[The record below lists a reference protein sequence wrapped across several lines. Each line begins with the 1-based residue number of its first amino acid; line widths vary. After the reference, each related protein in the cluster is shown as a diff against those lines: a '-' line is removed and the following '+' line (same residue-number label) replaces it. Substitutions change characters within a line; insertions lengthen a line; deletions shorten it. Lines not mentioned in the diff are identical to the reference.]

1 MAVRLL
7 LQRLLIFSVM
17 AVPLSGSTAKAEDS
31 SADSSVKQVCVIR
44 DARISESSG
53 LAASQIRPDAFWI
66 HNDSGDSAR
75 LFLVSASGETLT
87 VMNLKTEKPVD
98 WEDMCSFVVDGKSW
112 LLIADTGDNLSQR
125 GSKSA
130 RRGEPQSACR
140 LLLIREPESLR
151 DQSVAAEIHTEV
163 FQNTELVYEDGP
175 RDCESIAVDTE
186 RQEILLISKTL
197 GLESALY
204 RIPLRLRQGHGRAT
218 AKRLATTGIPMV
230 TGMDISR
237 DNSRM
242 VIVSL
247 FAGVVIDRRSGESW
261 EDAFKRPAVP
271 LSLPPR
277 KQGETVCFC
286 DSSDEIFVNSEATEQ
301 PLWRVKLPE
310 PEKTT
315 SEVSDDQ

>member
-140 LLLIREPESLR
+140 LLLIR
-151 DQSVAAEIHTEV
+151 
-163 FQNTELVYEDGP
+163 
-175 RDCESIAVDTE
+175 
-186 RQEILLISKTL
+186 
-197 GLESALY
+197 
-204 RIPLRLRQGHGRAT
+204 
-218 AKRLATTGIPMV
+218 
-230 TGMDISR
+230 
-237 DNSRM
+237 
-242 VIVSL
+242 
-247 FAGVVIDRRSGESW
+247 
-261 EDAFKRPAVP
+261 
-271 LSLPPR
+271 
-277 KQGETVCFC
+277 
-286 DSSDEIFVNSEATEQ
+286 
-301 PLWRVKLPE
+301 
-310 PEKTT
+310 
-315 SEVSDDQ
+315 